1 MIYSI
6 DTKVAAICLGQAENL
21 DKEISYLLTTECICE
36 LICQSDKMT
45 LKSNLSFGKIIESA
59 HIMHNFFGF
68 SYQLYIKIRIE

>member
-6 DTKVAAICLGQAENL
+6 DTKVAVICLGQAENL

-45 LKSNLSFGKIIESA
+45 LNSNLSFG
-59 HIMHNFFGF
+59 
-68 SYQLYIKIRIE
+68 

>member
-6 DTKVAAICLGQAENL
+6 DTKVAVICLGQAENL

-45 LKSNLSFGKIIESA
+45 LKSNLSFE
-59 HIMHNFFGF
+59 
-68 SYQLYIKIRIE
+68 